1 MTYDFTSIIDRHG
14 RDSIAVEPTFLKLP
28 PLKDGFDQIPM
39 WIADMNFAVVPTVQE
54 EIIRRAQHPCF
65 GYFEPREEYTQ
76 AIINWQTR
84 RHGFEGLE
92 AKHIGYE
99 NGVLGGV
106 VSALNVLCSRGDH
119 VLIHSPTYV
128 GFTSVL
134 KSNGYQ
140 AVHSPLVKDADNI
153 WRMDFEDMEQKIQK
167 HHIHAMIFCSP
178 HNPCGRV
185 WERHELEAVYELCE
199 KYDVYVIDDEIW
211 SDLIRPGVKYIS
223 PLTFCEVARKR
234 TVSFFAPSKT
244 FNLAGLVGSYH
255 IVFDDR
261 LREQLDKESALIHY
275 NNMNVLSMYGLIGA
289 YKPEGTVWL
298 GELNE
303 VIKGNIDFAVDYI
316 RTHFD
321 GVEVSKPQGTY
332 MLFIDCDGWLKAHG
346 KTMDE
351 LMQAGF
357 EVGVLWQDGRSFLH
371 PTSIRMNLALPLSRV
386 QEAFRRLDAY
396 VFNA

>member
-14 RDSIAVEPTFLKLP
+14 RDSIAVEPTFLNLP

-54 EIIRRAQHPCF
+54 EIIRRTQHPCF

-76 AIINWQTR
+76 AIISWQTR

-119 VLIHSPTYV
+119 VLIHSPTYI

-140 AVHSPLVKDADNI
+140 AVHSPLIKDADNI
-153 WRMDFEDMEQKIQK
+153 WRMDFEDMERKIQK
-167 HHIHAMIFCSP
+167 HHIHTMIFCSP

-185 WERHELEAVYELCE
+185 WERWELEAVYELCE

-211 SDLIRPGVKYIS
+211 SDLIRPGVAYIS
-223 PLTFCEVARKR
+223 PLTVGEVARKR

-244 FNLAGLVGSYH
+244 FNLAGLVLS
-255 IVFDDR
+255 
-261 LREQLDKESALIHY
+261 LIH
-275 NNMNVLSMYGLIGA
+275 I
-289 YKPEGTVWL
+289 
-298 GELNE
+298 
-303 VIKGNIDFAVDYI
+303 
-316 RTHFD
+316 
-321 GVEVSKPQGTY
+321 
-332 MLFIDCDGWLKAHG
+332 
-346 KTMDE
+346 
-351 LMQAGF
+351 
-357 EVGVLWQDGRSFLH
+357 
-371 PTSIRMNLALPLSRV
+371 
-386 QEAFRRLDAY
+386 
-396 VFNA
+396 